1 VVIICLH
8 GMGRTR
14 FSMAK
19 LARHLRRA
27 GHTVHL
33 FGYPRRASLSHA
45 ARKLVTFLKE
55 HELENG
61 GPELGF
67 VGHSAGGVL
76 LRYLAAELPEFSA
89 GRSVALGSP
98 IAGSV
103 IAQHYAS
110 RPWMKVACG
119 PILLSLHPD
128 EVEKL
133 PPPPCSLAAVAGT
146 GTAAFLPASILMA
159 AIADGRPSDSTVLV
173 EETQLATMHDWTS
186 VPVIHTLLPSDPRV
200 HKLVRHYLETGR
212 FEG

>member
-1 VVIICLH
+1 MVIICLH

-33 FGYPRRASLSHA
+33 FGYQRRASLSYA
-45 ARKLVTFLKE
+45 ARKLVRFLRAHK
-55 HELENG
+55 LEDG
-61 GPELGF
+61 GSELGF

-98 IAGSV
+98 IAGS
-103 IAQHYAS
+103 ILAKSYAN

-119 PILLSLHPD
+119 PILQSLHPD
-128 EVEKL
+128 EVVKL
-133 PPPPCSLAAVAGT
+133 PPPPCLLAAVAGT
-146 GTAAFLPASILMA
+146 GKTAFLPSSLLMA
-159 AIADGRPSDSTVLV
+159 PLANGRASDTTVLV
-173 EETQLATMHDWTS
+173 EETQAATMQDWTS
-186 VPVIHTLLPSDPRV
+186 VPVVHTMLPRDKRV
-200 HKLVRHYLETGR
+200 HDLVRRYLETGR
-212 FEG
+212 FDG